1 MPKSLIM
8 VEIAIAGKLKEPGW
22 TKIKER
28 NIEGTIRNRKT
39 RTSSLVSLMVL
50 LQWSIFLVTSG

>member
-1 MPKSLIM
+1 M

-28 NIEGTIRNRKT
+28 NIEGTIRNRKI

>member
-1 MPKSLIM
+1 MLKSLIM
-8 VEIAIAGKLKEPGW
+8 VEIAITEKLKEPGW

-28 NIEGTIRNRKT
+28 NIEGMIRNRKT

-50 LQWSIFLVTSG
+50 LH